1 MINLTC
7 TLRITKV
14 LKKSKAEG
22 FKKLQE
28 GDIITIDAP
37 LVGAGRRK
45 DGAASCYA
53 QEVVVECE
61 AKNVSVVKSFSQ
73 ASNII
78 YNFFELEEA

>member
-1 MINLTC
+1 MINLKS

-14 LKKSKAEG
+14 IKKSKAEG
-22 FKKLQE
+22 FKNLQE
-28 GDIITIDAP
+28 GDVITIVAP

-53 QEVVVECE
+53 QEVVVVCE
-61 AKNVSVVKSFSQ
+61 ARNMSVVKSFSQ

-78 YNFFELEEA
+78 YNFFELEEV